1 MRIARAKQPC
11 DVRVYAQGA
20 FSGMTID
27 LEITPDQKWR
37 PRTVAGYVLLSRKG
51 GVTLRLTPA
60 AFRRLFELREE

>member
-1 MRIARAKQPC
+1 MKIARAKQPC
-11 DVRVYAQGA
+11 DVRVYAQGD

-27 LEITPDQKWR
+27 LEINTDQKWK
-37 PRTVAGYVLLSRKG
+37 VNISGGYVFLSRKG